1 MERSTACLVRV
12 LYCLSSAKQLYE
24 CCTACVQVLY
34 YECASLVLRVCVHS
48 AACVCPLS
56 CVCASAVLHMSECCT
71 ACVRVLSCVCAL
83 GIDLLSSAL
92 STGCMGFQRRALH
105 QAIAAEQIPGTI
117 TSLLKAIMA
126 FNQSYTSIS
135 FTSIFGGISDI
146 TAEQLQAMD
155 LDQLES
161 IAVRCRILSDERDI
175 SGLLGLLAEHSDFLV
190 GPEAGRWEER
200 TVLREA
206 QILIEEESRAR
217 AYREHLVRT
226 ALSTMQT
233 CNE

>member
-1 MERSTACLVRV
+1 
-12 LYCLSSAKQLYE
+12 
-24 CCTACVQVLY
+24 
-34 YECASLVLRVCVHS
+34 
-48 AACVCPLS
+48 
-56 CVCASAVLHMSECCT
+56 
-71 ACVRVLSCVCAL
+71 
-83 GIDLLSSAL
+83 
-92 STGCMGFQRRALH
+92 MGLQRRTLH

-155 LDQLES
+155 LDQLEA

-175 SGLLGLLAEHSDFLV
+175 DQGLLAQHSGLFMD
-190 GPEAGRWEER
+190 PEAGRWEER

-206 QILIEEESRAR
+206 QILIEEQSRAR
-217 AYREHLVRT
+217 AYQEHLVRI

-233 CNE
+233 A